1 MISTLQRISDEREVF
16 LRFGVARASHKAGK
30 RHEFWKLR
38 KPHCTRMKTHL
49 QLILDHKKFWLMKD
63 HDLAPNGPTAKFWKL
78 GKQCCQENDDN
89 SVNHFGRKGLFLVLD
104 WSWSCTK
111 QCKKLVL
118 RASETCHARMF
129 TSSGTIS
136 DESVCFLP
144 CSGQRLAE
152 NGWKLSFGSFWMP
165 LCQNDDTAT
174 KNFGGQCVF
183 WTFEWPR
190 PCGKRP
196 NKQLLGVWELRHAR
210 KWNL

>member
-1 MISTLQRISDEREVF
+1 MN
-16 LRFGVARASHKAGK
+16 
-30 RHEFWKLR
+30 
-38 KPHCTRMKTHL
+38 
-49 QLILDHKKFWLMKD
+49 D

-152 NGWKLSFGSFWMP
+152 NGWKPSFGSFWMP